1 MKISIFTTN
10 FEAVYENSILLINY
24 CYQGFISLAALI
36 NL

>member
-1 MKISIFTTN
+1 MKITIFTPN

-24 CYQGFISLAALI
+24 CYQGFISLATII

>member
-1 MKISIFTTN
+1 MKITIFTSN

-24 CYQGFISLAALI
+24 CYQGFISLATII